1 MGFNYSPKI
10 VTDGL
15 VLCLDA
21 ANSKS
26 YVSGSTA
33 WNDLSRG
40 GNNGTLTNGPTFS
53 SANGGNIVFDGT
65 NDYISIPAPTS
76 VLSNVSQ
83 FSYSAFVNFNTKS
96 TGNAFF
102 SYGSSNGFTTDI
114 LFAWETASNVLF
126 FQINNGADGA
136 AYFTYNTLNTWIN
149 ISVVYN
155 GSLSGND
162 NRLKVYNN
170 GNEVTLTFGYT
181 IPATT
186 ASPSSPLCRLGTYA
200 SDATNAW
207 ALNGRISNTLL
218 YNRALTTTEIQQNYN
233 TQKSRFGLI

>member
-1 MGFNYSPKI
+1 MAFANGGSI
-10 VTDGL
+10 VTNGL
-15 VLCLDA
+15 VLALDA
-21 ANSKS
+21 ADRNS
-26 YVSGSTA
+26 YVSGSTT
-33 WNDLSRG
+33 WFDLS
-40 GNNGTLTNGPTFS
+40 GNGNTGTLTNGPTFN
-53 SANGGNIVFDGT
+53 SANGGSIVFDGT
-65 NDYISIPAPTS
+65 NQYIEVTPPISS
-76 VLSNVSQ
+76 LSNVSQ

-102 SYGSSNGFTTDI
+102 SYGASGVFTTDI

-126 FQINNGADGA
+126 FQINNGADGS

-200 SDATNAW
+200 SDASNAW

-218 YNRALTTTEIQQNYN
+218 YNRALSTTEITQNYN
-233 TQKSRFGLI
+233 NQKSRFGL